1 VSRSEKPRKKAVK
14 KGKSAKA
21 SAPSGGLGALA
32 ILARGRSLRLVGAVV
47 IGIGFAGVVAWAVSG
62 WDPRSPFERNA
73 PVVEQAIHDVDAGNL
88 ASAEEALEAY
98 LGTGACAD
106 GGIALP
112 PSVHEK
118 TSGTFDLGLTLFYLA
133 ERFGHRFGDEDQND
147 GGQGE
152 ELLAQRR
159 SSEIDCA
166 LLLVKAIAGDT
177 KVPLE
182 LRARAHYLAGNLEF
196 LRAKYED
203 AVKEYDLALGLVP
216 GLYEEAGGDRIGRDS
231 AWNRAIALRRVE
243 EQKDS
248 GSDASDGSDGD
259 DGSDGS
265 DGSPDSGDGGDAGP
279 DGSDG
284 GGDSGDG
291 DGGGDKDGG
300 QDGGN
305 KDGGEGDSGSPPP
318 PQPSAKDQPS
328 PPPQQDERMLDKLEE
343 APTYQQEEARAREAA
358 RKASGVRRGKMED
371 K

>member
-21 SAPSGGLGALA
+21 SAPTGAA
-32 ILARGRSLRLVGAVV
+32 GILARGRSLRLAGAVV
-47 IGIGFAGVVAWAVSG
+47 IGVGLAGVIAWAVSG

-73 PVVEQAIHDVDAGNL
+73 PVVEQAIHDIDAGNL

-98 LGTGACAD
+98 LGTGACGD
-106 GGIALP
+106 GGIGLP
-112 PSVHEK
+112 PSIHDK
-118 TSGTFDLGLTLFYLA
+118 SSGTFDLGLTLFYLA

-147 GGQGE
+147 GGQAE
-152 ELLAQRR
+152 ELLAQQR

-166 LLLVKAIAGDT
+166 LLLVKAIAADT

-182 LRARAHYLAGNLEF
+182 LRARAYYLAGNLEL
-196 LRAKYED
+196 LRSKYED
-203 AVKEYDLALGLVP
+203 AVKQYDLALGLVP

-248 GSDASDGSDGD
+248 GSDGSDGSDGD

-265 DGSPDSGDGGDAGP
+265 DASPDSGDGGDAGP

-291 DGGGDKDGG
+291 DGGGDKDAG
-300 QDGGN
+300 QDGG
-305 KDGGEGDSGSPPP
+305 KDGGDGDSGSPPP
-318 PQPSAKDQPS
+318 PPSAKQDQPS

-358 RKASGVRRGKMED
+358 RERSGVRRGKMED

>member
-1 VSRSEKPRKKAVK
+1 MSGPEKHSKKAVK

-21 SAPSGGLGALA
+21 SVSSRR
-32 ILARGRSLRLVGAVV
+32 LARGRTLRIAGAVV
-47 IGIGFAGVVAWAVSG
+47 IGIAFSGLVAWGCSG

-73 PVVEQAIHDVDAGNL
+73 PVVEQAIHDIDAGNL

-98 LGTGACAD
+98 LGTGACVD

-118 TSGTFDLGLTLFYLA
+118 TSGAFDLGLTLFYLA
-133 ERFGHRFGDEDQND
+133 ERFGHRFGDEDPD
-147 GGQGE
+147 GGGQGD
-152 ELLAQRR
+152 ELLAQKRG
-159 SSEIDCA
+159 SEIDCA
-166 LLLVKAIAGDT
+166 LLLVKAIAGDV

-216 GLYEEAGGDRIGRDS
+216 GLHEEAGGDGIGRDA

-243 EQKDS
+243 DQKDA
-248 GSDASDGSDGD
+248 GNDANDASDGD

-265 DGSPDSGDGGDAGP
+265 DAAPDGGDGGDASPDSGDA
-279 DGSDG
+279 

-300 QDGGN
+300 QDGGD
-305 KDGGEGDSGSPPP
+305 KDGGDSNDAAAPA
-318 PQPSAKDQPS
+318 PQPKQDQPS

-343 APTYQQEEARAREAA
+343 APTYQEQEARTRA
-358 RKASGVRRGKMED
+358 GVRRGRQMED

>member
-1 VSRSEKPRKKAVK
+1 MSGPKKSGKKAAK
-14 KGKSAKA
+14 KGKLANA
-21 SAPSGGLGALA
+21 AAPSGVARVR
-32 ILARGRSLRLVGAVV
+32 ARGRSLRLAGAVV
-47 IGIGFAGVVAWAVSG
+47 IGIGFAGVVAWAASG

-73 PVVEQAIHDVDAGNL
+73 PVVEQAIRDIDAGNL

-118 TSGTFDLGLTLFYLA
+118 SSGAFDLGLTLFYLA
-133 ERFGHRFGDEDQND
+133 ERFGHRFGDEDQSD
-147 GGQGE
+147 GGQAE

-166 LLLVKAIAGDT
+166 LLLVKAIAADT

-243 EQKDS
+243 EQKDAS
-248 GSDASDGSDGD
+248 NDASDGD

-265 DGSPDSGDGGDAGP
+265 DASPDSGDGGDAGP

-291 DGGGDKDGG
+291 DGGGDKDAG
-300 QDGGN
+300 QDGG
-305 KDGGEGDSGSPPP
+305 KDGGDGDSGTPPP
-318 PQPSAKDQPS
+318 PQPSAKQDQPS

-343 APTYQQEEARAREAA
+343 APTYQQEEARARANA
-358 RKASGVRRGKMED
+358 RSEVRRGKAMED

>member
-1 VSRSEKPRKKAVK
+1 MSGPAKRSKKAAK
-14 KGKSAKA
+14 KGKSTQA
-21 SAPSGGLGALA
+21 SGLSRARALR
-32 ILARGRSLRLVGAVV
+32 IGGAVV
-47 IGIGFAGVVAWAVSG
+47 IGIAFSGLVAWGCSG

-73 PVVEQAIHDVDAGNL
+73 PTVEQAIHDIDAGNL

-98 LGTGACAD
+98 LGTGVCAD

-133 ERFGHRFGDEDQND
+133 ERFGHRFGDEDPD
-147 GGQGE
+147 GGGQAD
-152 ELLAQRR
+152 ELLARQRG
-159 SSEIDCA
+159 SEIDCA
-166 LLLVKAIAGDT
+166 LLLVKAIASDL

-182 LRARAHYLAGNLEF
+182 LRARAHYLAANLEF
-196 LRAKYED
+196 LRSKYED

-231 AWNRAIALRRVE
+231 AWNRAIAMRRIE
-243 EQKDS
+243 EQKDA
-248 GSDASDGSDGD
+248 GNDASDGSDGD

-265 DGSPDSGDGGDAGP
+265 DASPDSGDSGPDSGDAG
-279 DGSDG
+279 GDG
-284 GGDSGDG
+284 GPG

-300 QDGGN
+300 QDGGQ
-305 KDGGEGDSGSPPP
+305 DGGNDGGDNDAAAPQ
-318 PQPSAKDQPS
+318 PQPSAKQDQPS

-343 APTYQQEEARAREAA
+343 APTYQEQEAKSRATLH
-358 RKASGVRRGKMED
+358 RGRQLED